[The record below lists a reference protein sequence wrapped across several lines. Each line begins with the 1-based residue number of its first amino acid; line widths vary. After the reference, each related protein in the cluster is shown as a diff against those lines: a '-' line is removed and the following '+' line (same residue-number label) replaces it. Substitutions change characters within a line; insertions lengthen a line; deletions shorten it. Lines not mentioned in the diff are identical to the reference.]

1 MSVLIWDSLRDN
13 TNQAKSTAAAASH
26 DAATA
31 WRERIKRELPL
42 KSWAL
47 AIALKCG
54 SGKARVALAR
64 KLSVINE
71 TARALSDI
79 IDAERSVRL
88 EMIIVALIVVEILVT
103 LYDLFVRAA
112 K

>member
-1 MSVLIWDSLRDN
+1 MSGRLEIEEKPDILWDHPELDRLYARLADEYEL
-13 TNQAKSTAAAASH
+13 K
-26 DAATA
+26 
-31 WRERIKRELPL
+31 ER
-42 KSWAL
+42 
-47 AIALKCG
+47 AIG
-54 SGKARVALAR
+54 LAR

-79 IDAERSVRL
+79 IDTERSVRL

-103 LYDLFVRAA
+103 LYDLFVRTA

>member
-1 MSVLIWDSLRDN
+1 MSGRLEIEEKPDILWDHPELDRLYARLADEYEL
-13 TNQAKSTAAAASH
+13 K
-26 DAATA
+26 
-31 WRERIKRELPL
+31 ER
-42 KSWAL
+42 
-47 AIALKCG
+47 AIG
-54 SGKARVALAR
+54 LAR

-79 IDAERSVRL
+79 IDTERSVRL

-103 LYDLFVRAA
+103 LYDLIVRTA